1 MKTTDLRPSPIAGSW
16 YPGNP
21 QQLRKEVQ
29 AFLDAAPL
37 TNNLGQLIGLVVPHA
52 GYIYSGATAA
62 HAFKLVSNQVY
73 DQVLILAPSHHHA
86 SYPILS
92 SGHLAYQTPLGTVPV
107 AQAALEEIARNLSD
121 QEVDF
126 GFIRNDQE
134 HALEIELPFL
144 QVVLPQGFELIP
156 LMQVSQRRNV
166 VDALSA
172 SILAYLNQ
180 AGSTKHTLLVASTD
194 LSHFHHLNQAKELD
208 KRFLGALEAMNTDQ
222 LYQLSQTGQAEACGL
237 GPVATILQ
245 VCQALGANHCQLLDY
260 RTSADS
266 SHDVHSVVGYAA
278 AAITKTE

>member
-1 MKTTDLRPSPIAGSW
+1 MPATSTR
-16 YPGNP
+16 
-21 QQLRKEVQ
+21 V
-29 AFLDAAPL
+29 PL
-37 TNNLGQLIGLVVPHA
+37 LPMP
-52 GYIYSGATAA
+52 
-62 HAFKLVSNQVY
+62 FKLVSNQVY

-172 SILAYLNQ
+172 SIL
-180 AGSTKHTLLVASTD
+180 HTLIRL
-194 LSHFHHLNQAKELD
+194 
-208 KRFLGALEAMNTDQ
+208 ALQNTPC
-222 LYQLSQTGQAEACGL
+222 S
-237 GPVATILQ
+237 
-245 VCQALGANHCQLLDY
+245 
-260 RTSADS
+260 
-266 SHDVHSVVGYAA
+266 
-278 AAITKTE
+278 